1 MVARKSKS
9 VNWVTVTQRVGV
21 AHTPVAKSWAPE
33 EAIEIF
39 YVRKLL
45 RLKAEVDNID
55 FLRRAR

>member
-1 MVARKSKS
+1 M
-9 VNWVTVTQRVGV
+9 TQRVGV